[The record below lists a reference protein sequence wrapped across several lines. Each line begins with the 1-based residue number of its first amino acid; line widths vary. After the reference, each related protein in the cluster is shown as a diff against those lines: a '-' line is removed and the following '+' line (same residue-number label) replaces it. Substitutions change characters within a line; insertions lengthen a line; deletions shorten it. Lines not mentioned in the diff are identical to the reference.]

1 MCPSINNGM
10 QSLVYIVWKSCFEK
24 GACAEMILN
33 LYLNGIDWK
42 PNLKCPLDL
51 QPNIN
56 WSYKPVGAH
65 LKNKAYFSFATSKRV
80 IPTYVILHIY
90 EYEVTEVYKG
100 I

>member
-1 MCPSINNGM
+1 MCPSINNDM

-33 LYLNGIDWK
+33 LYLNGINWK

-56 WSYKPVGAH
+56 WSYNPVGAH
-65 LKNKAYFSFATSKRV
+65 SYNKRISILQHLKRV
-80 IPTYVILHIY
+80 IPTFVILHIY
-90 EYEVTEVYKG
+90 EYEVTEV
-100 I
+100 